1 MSKNYFTYIITN
13 STKTTLYTG
22 MTNNLEQRLI
32 EHYLNR
38 GQSKTFA
45 GRYYCYYLLYYER
58 FPKPMMAIEREKEI
72 KDWNRSLKEQ
82 LITEFNPSW
91 KFLNSEIMEWPPDPG
106 ITSRG

>member
-1 MSKNYFTYIITN
+1 MSMNYFTYIITN

-38 GQSKTFA
+38 GQPKTFA
-45 GRYYCYYLLYYER
+45 GRYYCFYLLYYER
-58 FPKPMMAIEREKEI
+58 FPSQSMAVEREKEI
-72 KDWNRSLKEQ
+72 KDWNRPLKEQ

-91 KFLNSEIMEWPPDPG
+91 KFLNSEIMDWPPDPG
-106 ITSRG
+106 ITSRE